1 MCFVKFEYVFEEFQ
15 MTASYTKKPLLQ
27 AFYDLYKNE
36 SGLLDCKKVSNALL
50 DNKTKD
56 YFSITKD
63 IILDRAKEQIS
74 QLKNEIDKKV
84 KENINGFSYNR
95 RKKLELDAQVE
106 EKKKIK
112 QMRDKEEQK
121 YLTEVNNTIPSGKFV
136 HRVFKKRKEHYLN
149 LN

>member
-1 MCFVKFEYVFEEFQ
+1 M
-15 MTASYTKKPLLQ
+15 
-27 AFYDLYKNE
+27 
-36 SGLLDCKKVSNALL
+36 
-50 DNKTKD
+50 
-56 YFSITKD
+56 
-63 IILDRAKEQIS
+63 
-74 QLKNEIDKKV
+74 

>member
-1 MCFVKFEYVFEEFQ
+1 MEH
-15 MTASYTKKPLLQ
+15 
-27 AFYDLYKNE
+27 
-36 SGLLDCKKVSNALL
+36 
-50 DNKTKD
+50 
-56 YFSITKD
+56 
-63 IILDRAKEQIS
+63 
-74 QLKNEIDKKV
+74 
-84 KENINGFSYNR
+84 
-95 RKKLELDAQVE
+95 AQYQ